1 MKDPILNIAVRAA
14 RAAGNI
20 IIRAVDRLDTIN
32 ISEKQPHDYVT
43 DVDQACEREIINII
57 HKAYPSHAIL
67 GEETGAISGDDYTWI
82 IDPIDG
88 TRNFIHGFPQFAVS
102 IGVSYKNRMEYGVI
116 YDPMRQELF
125 TATRGKGTQLNE
137 RRVRVAKRTQ
147 LDECLLA
154 TGFPFRHTEELLQA
168 YLKSLAAL
176 LPICGD
182 VRRPGAATLDLAY
195 VACGRFDGFWELG
208 LKPWDYA
215 AGVLMIKEAGG
226 LVTDFS
232 GTEEFTKTGNIVAGN
247 PKILKQ
253 LLKVVSP
260 VFAHIESF

>member
-20 IIRAVDRLDTIN
+20 IIRAVDRLDTVSV
-32 ISEKQPHDYVT
+32 SEKQPHDYVT

-57 HKAYPSHAIL
+57 HKAYPSHGIL
-67 GEETGAISGDDYTWI
+67 GEETGATAGDDFTWI
-82 IDPIDG
+82 IDPLDG
-88 TRNFIHGFPQFAVS
+88 TRNFMHGFPQFAVS
-102 IGVSYKNRMEYGVI
+102 IGVRYKKRMEYGVI
-116 YDPMRQELF
+116 YDPLRQELF

-147 LDECLLA
+147 LEECLLA
-154 TGFPFRHTEELLQA
+154 TGFPFRHSEEVMQA
-168 YLKSLAAL
+168 YLKSLMSII
-176 LPICGD
+176 PICGD
-182 VRRPGAATLDLAY
+182 VRRPGAASLDLAY

-208 LKPWDYA
+208 LKPWDFA
-215 AGVLMIKEAGG
+215 AGVLMVKEAG
-226 LVTDFS
+226 
-232 GTEEFTKTGNIVAGN
+232 AGN

-260 VFAHIESF
+260 AFADKDLF

>member
-20 IIRAVDRLDTIN
+20 IIRAVDRLDTVSV
-32 ISEKQPHDYVT
+32 SEKQPHDYVT

-57 HKAYPSHAIL
+57 HKAYPSHGIL
-67 GEETGAISGDDYTWI
+67 GEETGATAGDDFTWI
-82 IDPIDG
+82 IDPLDG
-88 TRNFIHGFPQFAVS
+88 TRNFMHGFPQFAVS
-102 IGVSYKNRMEYGVI
+102 IGVRYKKRMEYGVI
-116 YDPMRQELF
+116 YDPLRQELF

-147 LDECLLA
+147 LEECLLA
-154 TGFPFRHTEELLQA
+154 TGFPFRHSEEVMQA
-168 YLKSLAAL
+168 YLKSLMSII
-176 LPICGD
+176 PICGD
-182 VRRPGAATLDLAY
+182 VRRPGAASLDLAY

-208 LKPWDYA
+208 LKPWDFA
-215 AGVLMIKEAGG
+215 AGVLMVKEAGG

-232 GTEEFTKTGNIVAGN
+232 GTEHYSETGNIIAGN

-260 VFAHIESF
+260 AFADKDLF